1 VADCV
6 YLIRAEERYGDGDGV
21 FSLAEQRAASGAFD
35 EACRGEH
42 QFSGDPRRVRF
53 GVQVGF

>member
-1 VADCV
+1 MADCV

-21 FSLAEQRAASGAFD
+21 FSLAEQRAASDAFYSTF
-35 EACRGEH
+35 RGQH
-42 QFSGDPRRVRF
+42 QFTGDPRRVRF